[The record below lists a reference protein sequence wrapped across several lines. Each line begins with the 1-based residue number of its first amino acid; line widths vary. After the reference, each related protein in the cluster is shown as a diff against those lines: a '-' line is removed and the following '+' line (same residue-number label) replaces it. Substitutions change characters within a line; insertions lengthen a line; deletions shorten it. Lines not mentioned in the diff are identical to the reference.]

1 MSQFQDVIVLWEFY
15 FWKNKYKQK
24 TKLSKVHILLTFIL
38 YYLQMRALQNKNKK
52 KLFKLYNCNNNQQ

>member
-24 TKLSKVHILLTFIL
+24 TKLSKSTHFVNIYFIL
-38 YYLQMRALQNKNKK
+38 YTNSSFAKIKIRKIYSTKFCYQL
-52 KLFKLYNCNNNQQ
+52 

>member
-38 YYLQMRALQNKNKK
+38 YTNASLAKRK
-52 KLFKLYNCNNNQQ
+52 